1 MLVVAPFHILAAFTG
16 ARGTGLMLGMMNSLF
31 LFVDWDHHRT
41 RTSLPSLFSP
51 RRRHLAISKKQRRRR
66 LNMSPLSL
74 DLFRQSALL
83 VIILTA
89 VAVASS
95 GVAEARPRFG
105 YALGQARDFAVREFT
120 ENPMYSLA
128 PVQPTVASAVAV
140 AKTKSALA
148 NLFTA
153 DFPCGV
159 LGGVAPFNVLCP
171 FNSTQGFVWP
181 SDVPTIAVGPATG
194 APKWRVGPINYN
206 NLVQYGA
213 EALVSRAMGFIARH
227 TTYQRGRISLCEG
240 SRSLWGCLVRIAYQY
255 VLVEA
260 TTKPDI

>member
-1 MLVVAPFHILAAFTG
+1 
-16 ARGTGLMLGMMNSLF
+16 MMKSLF
-31 LFVDWDHHRT
+31 LFVDLNYHRT

-51 RRRHLAISKKQRRRR
+51 RRRTSPRRR

-89 VAVASS
+89 VAVASIFAPS

-153 DFPCGV
+153 DFPCGM

-240 SRSLWGCLVRIAYQY
+240 SRSMWGCLVRIAYQY

>member
-1 MLVVAPFHILAAFTG
+1 MFC
-16 ARGTGLMLGMMNSLF
+16 MMKSLF
-31 LFVDWDHHRT
+31 LFVDLNYQRT

-51 RRRHLAISKKQRRRR
+51 PPRRRR

-89 VAVASS
+89 VAVASTFASS

-194 APKWRVGPINYN
+194 APKWQQPSAIWRG
-206 NLVQYGA
+206 
-213 EALVSRAMGFIARH
+213 SARQPCH
-227 TTYQRGRISLCEG
+227 GVHCTTHDVPARQN
-240 SRSLWGCLVRIAYQY
+240 
-255 VLVEA
+255 
-260 TTKPDI
+260 